1 MLHFASAGHLCAPPS
16 SFSNSIIQSAKRAS
30 GLIVGTNVD
39 SLKDFLKS
47 LVEESLPHRILHDDE
62 NEVIKAISFHDP
74 KWLPEKA
81 MKNQLQ
87 FNVAVS
93 DVTFGITSP
102 KSGVSKWSFI
112 TMLTPGHEA
121 FVIVASAITQE
132 DTATFVNEMD
142 VLLDLYPSLKYD
154 NWVLIVD
161 GDPAKFKAARI
172 QFQRVRIILCLYHA
186 TENIKK
192 HFGHMC
198 LTTNSEAEGTQSL

>member
-1 MLHFASAGHLCAPPS
+1 MRPQATYAPPPS

-47 LVEESLPHRILHDDE
+47 LVEESLPHRILYD
-62 NEVIKAISFHDP
+62 
-74 KWLPEKA
+74 
-81 MKNQLQ
+81 
-87 FNVAVS
+87 
-93 DVTFGITSP
+93 
-102 KSGVSKWSFI
+102 
-112 TMLTPGHEA
+112 
-121 FVIVASAITQE
+121 
-132 DTATFVNEMD
+132 
-142 VLLDLYPSLKYD
+142 DLYPSLKYD

-192 HFGHMC
+192 HFGHTC